1 MANFVFGDVQE
12 IVINHPAL
20 PGGSA
25 RFYPKANESFNFDK
39 GGIRVNDDANQIT
52 SNGQIMRQM
61 NRSRWEVD
69 GPIACDTITDAEM
82 KNLNIL
88 SASPILGTIQF
99 ALISG
104 AIYKGVGSPVGEIKF
119 DSNAGTIPI
128 KFSGNGE
135 LESIT

>member
-12 IVINHPAL
+12 IVINHPEL
-20 PGGSA
+20 PGGSC
-25 RFYPKANESFNFDK
+25 RLYPKANESFNFDK
-39 GGIRVNDDANQIT
+39 GGIRVNDDSNQLT
-52 SNGQIMRQM
+52 SNGQIMRQL
-61 NRSRWEVD
+61 NRARWEVD
-69 GPIACDTITDAEM
+69 GPIACDTISDSELT
-82 KNLNIL
+82 NLNIL

-99 ALISG
+99 AFISG

-135 LESIT
+135 LEKI

>member
-12 IVINHPAL
+12 IVINHPEL
-20 PGGSA
+20 PGGSC
-25 RFYPKANESFNFDK
+25 RLYPKANESFNFDK
-39 GGIRVNDDANQIT
+39 GGIRVNDDSNQIT
-52 SNGQIMRQM
+52 SNGQIMRQL
-61 NRSRWEVD
+61 NRARWEAD
-69 GPIACDTITDAEM
+69 GPIACDTISDSELT
-82 KNLNIL
+82 NLNIL

-104 AIYKGVGSPVGEIKF
+104 VTYKGVGSPVGEIKF

-135 LESIT
+135 LEKI